1 MNCCMPPL
9 VAIHINRS
17 FSLWFSKIFIPKKYW
32 IKLTSPSLKQDR
44 CCWISNVHVMNIDFL
59 FQKIKICFV
68 SLSEHIQLHVICLHF
83 YHFFFCSHFNG
94 IRVCLL
100 TNKTTIS
107 NLASTHLC
115 FDSIF
120 LSFYCGKII
129 FFGHVSVFNCS
140 VQALQCI

>member
-9 VAIHINRS
+9 VAIHINRN
-17 FSLWFSKIFIPKKYW
+17 FSLWFSKIFTPKKYW
-32 IKLTSPSLKQDR
+32 VKLTSPSLKQDR
-44 CCWISNVHVMNIDFL
+44 CCWISNVHVMNIWFFISKDKNLLCVIVRTHSTTCNLSPFL
-59 FQKIKICFV
+59 
-68 SLSEHIQLHVICLHF
+68 SS
-83 YHFFFCSHFNG
+83 FCSHFNG

-120 LSFYCGKII
+120 LSCYCGMVI

-140 VQALQCI
+140 VQALRCS